1 MIDLGGKVALV
12 TGGSRGIG
20 AAIAVLFAKAGAD
33 VVLTYSSDR
42 TSANRIKEQ
51 IGQLGRSC
59 IAIRVRVSSSA
70 SVRGAVSR
78 AREEFGKI
86 DILVNN
92 AGIWKPASLRSM
104 TEAQWNET
112 IDINLKGVFLF
123 CKAVLPAMRK
133 GGKIIN
139 IASTAGQRGEAG
151 YSHYA
156 ASKGAVIAFSKSIA
170 AELAPKG
177 IQVNCIAPGWVFTD
191 MTSSALRNRSSLRAI
206 ERTIPRGVV
215 ATPEDIAGPALF
227 LASRFS
233 DHLVGATLS
242 VNGGGVMVT

>member
-1 MIDLGGKVALV
+1 MIHLDGKVAFV

-33 VVLTYSSDR
+33 VVVTYASDR
-42 TSANRIKEQ
+42 KNADRVKRKIEEF
-51 IGQLGRSC
+51 GRTC
-59 IAIRVRVSSSA
+59 LAIRVEVSSPA
-70 SVRGAVSR
+70 SVQR
-78 AREEFGKI
+78 AISKTKGEFGKI

-92 AGIWKPASLRSM
+92 AGIWRPAPLRQM
-104 TEAQWNET
+104 TEAQWDET
-112 IDINLKGVFLF
+112 IDVNLKGVFLF
-123 CKAVLPAMRK
+123 CKAVLPAMKK

-170 AELAPKG
+170 AELAPLG
-177 IQVNCIAPGWVFTD
+177 VQVNCIAPGWVFTD
-191 MTSSALRNRSSLRAI
+191 MTSPILRNRSLLRAI
-206 ERTIPRGVV
+206 KRTIPRGLV
-215 ATPEDIAGPALF
+215 ATPDDIAGPALF
-227 LASRFS
+227 LASQFS

-242 VNGGGVMVT
+242 VNGGGVMIS